1 MKKLLLIFF
10 SFSFLF
16 TCAQNN
22 FTSSIDSCNEF
33 VIGPNST
40 WTHVLVAT
48 TIADGA
54 SSQAAQTFTMNVT
67 SLPAGG
73 ANVRVY
79 KTIANGND
87 FFGNPVALTLGS
99 NSITVPAVTFDRAV
113 KFQFSSGDVEFDAL
127 SLNGVDTECVVPLP
141 PPPFTLIS
149 DCDDFVSGPSAWPYV
164 LIATTIADGASSQ
177 AAQTFTMNVTSLPTG
192 GANVRVYKT
201 TANGNDFF
209 GNPVALTL
217 GSNSIT
223 VPAVTFD
230 RAVKFQFSSGDV
242 EFDALS
248 LNGVDTECVV
258 PLPPPPFTLISDCDD
273 FVSGPS
279 AWPYVLI
286 ATTIAD
292 GASSQAAQTFTM
304 NVTSLPTGGANV
316 RVYKTT
322 ANGNDF
328 FGNPV
333 ALTLGSN
340 SITVPAVTFD
350 RAVKFQFSSGDVE
363 FDALSLNGVDT
374 ECVCI
379 STSSIDLVQ
388 ACDNYTWIDG
398 NTYTTSN
405 DTATYTLVSASGCD
419 SIVTLDLTIASSL
432 FGVEVVESCDSYTW
446 IDGNTY
452 TTSNNTATFILVSSS
467 GCDSI
472 VTLDLTITSSS
483 SSGIDIIEACDSY
496 TWIDGNTYT
505 TSNNTATYTLVSS
518 SSCDSIVT
526 LDLTITSSSSGID
539 IIEAC
544 DSYTWIDGNTYATSN
559 NTATYTIANTLGCD
573 SIVTLDLTITTVDAS
588 VMVMSDSSLQAQLLD
603 AGTTYQWVDC
613 NNNFAV
619 ISGETNSIFSTQTSG
634 DYAVEVT
641 INDCSA
647 LSDCYNLYNN
657 VNVDVYNT
665 NYPIQL
671 FPNPTKN
678 DLTVSLKG
686 VKYVDIIIFDIHGKV
701 MLQQS
706 SLVNRDNINLSSLAA
721 GTYFVKTISS
731 EESKIIRISKY

>member
-1 MKKLLLIFF
+1 MKKLLFIFF

-48 TIADGA
+48 TIAEGA

-79 KTIANGND
+79 KTTANGND

-483 SSGIDIIEACDSY
+483 SGIDIIEACDSY

-518 SSCDSIVT
+518 SGCDSIVT

-559 NTATYTIANTLGCD
+559 NTATYTIANTFGCD

-731 EESKIIRISKY
+731 EESKVIRISKY